1 VVEIPVR
8 DKIFSFM
15 RRLILLMILAS
26 VACSTAECWTP
37 KTYQMVVVQSAK
49 VMPLSFRN
57 IMYQHKSEI
66 LSGALIPDQPGEPSH
81 RYDVSSHSGY
91 LYDRI
96 AELVTLI
103 PKRMNE
109 RANFAEVAFYFGSLS
124 HYLADL
130 NDPLLLMDNDS
141 REPAYRA
148 DFAGYL
154 ERNIPLF
161 PWVFSGPESDLLK
174 KDQLQEYVFQTAQQ
188 ATRNYAVIGDAY
200 YPEGALVSSDTFDLK
215 SLPFGV
221 ASLSYSR
228 SIENTVQIWFY
239 VWRKAHGDTKFTPF
253 YNEKTTKR
261 GTQ

>member
-1 VVEIPVR
+1 
-8 DKIFSFM
+8 M
-15 RRLILLMILAS
+15 RRLILLLILISA
-26 VACSTAECWTP
+26 VCSSSECWTP
-37 KTYQMVVVQSAK
+37 KTYEMVVVQAVK

-57 IMYQHKSEI
+57 VMYQHKKEI
-66 LSGALIPDQPGEPSH
+66 LQGSLVPDQPGEAEH
-81 RYDVSSHSGY
+81 RYDVNSQSGY
-91 LYDRI
+91 LGDRI
-96 AELVTLI
+96 AELARLI

-109 RANFAEVAFYFGSLS
+109 RASFAEIAFYFGSLS
-124 HYLADL
+124 HYCADL
-130 NDPLLLMDNDS
+130 NDPLLLIDDDS

-154 ERNIPLF
+154 EKNIPLF
-161 PWVFSGPESDLLK
+161 PWIFNGPESELLK

-200 YPEGALVSSDTFDLK
+200 YPEGTLVSSDTFDLR

-239 VWRKAHGDTKFTPF
+239 VWRKAHGDITFTPF
-253 YNEKTTKR
+253 FNERTSKR
-261 GTQ
+261 GVQ